1 MIKKNN
7 RKTKQRSKL
16 NYLKSKQGIA
26 VVSVELRY
34 AEYKFDFYQLISAS
48 ISFM

>member
-1 MIKKNN
+1 MIENKAEE
-7 RKTKQRSKL
+7 QIKL
-16 NYLKSKQGIA
+16 FKSKQGIA

-48 ISFM
+48 ISFI

>member
-7 RKTKQRSKL
+7 RKTKQRNKL

-34 AEYKFDFYQLISAS
+34 AEYKFDFYQLILAS